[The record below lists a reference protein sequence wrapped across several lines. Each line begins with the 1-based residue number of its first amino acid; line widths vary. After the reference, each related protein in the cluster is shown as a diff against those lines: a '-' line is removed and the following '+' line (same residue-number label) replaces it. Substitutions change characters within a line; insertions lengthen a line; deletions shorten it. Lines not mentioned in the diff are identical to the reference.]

1 MFTGGA
7 QFSFLM
13 QLCFYE
19 LRFLCDQP
27 SNNEEEGFFFWFT
40 EVNIQRKLSFKTQML
55 FDLSS
60 TTSQAVPAVRARDGL
75 HRGWA

>member
-27 SNNEEEGFFFWFT
+27 SNNEEEGFFWFT